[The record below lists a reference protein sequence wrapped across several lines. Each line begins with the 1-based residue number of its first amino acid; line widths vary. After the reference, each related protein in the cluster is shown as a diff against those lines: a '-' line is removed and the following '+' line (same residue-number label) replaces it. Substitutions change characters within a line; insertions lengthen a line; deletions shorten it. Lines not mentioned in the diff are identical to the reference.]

1 MVWRAT
7 TTHMVMLVEAI
18 KVAQLLLLLF
28 NFAILGSNLGCNMSR
43 LSNDNFVF
51 RSITTLLV
59 VRGKHILNGHSFPV
73 LQEIRERIGGGGV
86 NRMTFVVSRRGIS
99 NDIVV

>member
-7 TTHMVMLVEAI
+7 TAHMVMLVEAI
-18 KVAQLLLLLF
+18 KVAQLLLLF
-28 NFAILGSNLGCNMSR
+28 NFAILGSNLGCNVSR

-51 RSITTLLV
+51 RSNSTLLV
-59 VRGKHILNGHSFPV
+59 VRGKHILNGHGFPV

-99 NDIVV
+99 DDIVR